1 MKKKLG
7 IGILCVL
14 AVVLVSAGGLA
25 YEKHV
30 KRDADDRYLETS
42 EKGDVTR
49 EEWIEMLTREY
60 GITQNQKK
68 TPYFSDVTEQDKNFS
83 RIQAAVEWDI
93 LSTDQETFDGTDYA
107 SGRFVAL
114 TAMKVIGQNKV
125 QMYLENEK
133 EVTDQQYISLAE
145 EKKLL
150 EKKTDASGTDK
161 KTVSA
166 GFKETARVVF

>member
-114 TAMKVIGQNKV
+114 TAMKVI
-125 QMYLENEK
+125 
-133 EVTDQQYISLAE
+133 
-145 EKKLL
+145 
-150 EKKTDASGTDK
+150 
-161 KTVSA
+161 
-166 GFKETARVVF
+166 R